1 MILKM
6 TAEEYDGVIKYL
18 LSLPMS
24 KADKPML
31 AHLYAGGG
39 IPEVLGE
46 TSKELRARVAMNA
59 VKAHC
64 DTKKTPH
71 RRQPITGAWKIINH
85 HYHITLR
92 RKCQM
97 KKSEVKK
104 MQALSIRRDD
114 AVSDEN
120 WFAMMQDIFQ
130 GYETALALEQAVF
143 QDAEEEAEEV
153 CKRG

>member
-39 IPEVLGE
+39 IPEVLE
-46 TSKELRARVAMNA
+46 PIKKLRARVAMNA

-64 DTKKTPH
+64 DTKKTPAPAATDNGGH
-71 RRQPITGAWKIINH
+71 GK
-85 HYHITLR
+85 
-92 RKCQM
+92 
-97 KKSEVKK
+97 
-104 MQALSIRRDD
+104 
-114 AVSDEN
+114 
-120 WFAMMQDIFQ
+120 
-130 GYETALALEQAVF
+130 
-143 QDAEEEAEEV
+143 
-153 CKRG
+153 

>member
-64 DTKKTPH
+64 DAKKTPA
-71 RRQPITGAWKIINH
+71 PAATGNGGMEKN
-85 HYHITLR
+85 
-92 RKCQM
+92 
-97 KKSEVKK
+97 
-104 MQALSIRRDD
+104 
-114 AVSDEN
+114 
-120 WFAMMQDIFQ
+120 
-130 GYETALALEQAVF
+130 
-143 QDAEEEAEEV
+143 
-153 CKRG
+153 